1 MNPETEEEQRSETTP
16 DPEERPIEE
25 RTPETQT
32 SDSYHTPPVSS
43 EPAEHLF
50 AAILEHPR
58 SPLSEGPTEQPI
70 TPEPKTKKEM
80 TAPGPGPMNVDNA
93 KKGQELKLN
102 QPKPF
107 DGKRGD
113 LDEFIQDVQLYLT
126 INDDVYDSDK
136 KKIAYTLS
144 FMSEGDAKSWKGQFL
159 RSATTAAGI
168 DLGNWK
174 QFLIDLRA
182 AFQPY
187 DASGDALEELTTLKM
202 GTNTSIEDHIAKYK
216 ILLARSGV
224 LDTSPSA
231 IDYFRKTLN
240 IPLQKKLLELPT
252 PPTNLKEWYDWAAR
266 LDNNYRKMQW
276 IFGRGQTT
284 TNNGKGKEEPRRRW
298 NFQRKDPNAMDVDV
312 ITTTMNAM
320 TVEEREKFMKEGLCF
335 RCRKPGHISRDCPLK
350 KGNVQILTRPAT
362 AATPIPPKKMK
373 GAELVAHIRS
383 LTTGLDKEEMK
394 EFMDLA
400 EETGF

>member
-1 MNPETEEEQRSETTP
+1 M
-16 DPEERPIEE
+16 
-25 RTPETQT
+25 
-32 SDSYHTPPVSS
+32 SS
-43 EPAEHLF
+43 
-50 AAILEHPR
+50 
-58 SPLSEGPTEQPI
+58 S
-70 TPEPKTKKEM
+70 
-80 TAPGPGPMNVDNA
+80 MNVDKDKET

-113 LDEFIQDVQLYLT
+113 LDEFIQDIQLYLT

-136 KKIAYTLS
+136 KKIAYALS

-159 RSATTAAGI
+159 RNATTPAGI
-168 DLGNWK
+168 DLGIWK
-174 QFLIDLRA
+174 QFLIDLKA

-202 GTNTSIEDHIAKYK
+202 GNTSIEDHIAKYK

-240 IPLQKKLLELPT
+240 IPLQRKLLELPT

-266 LDNNYRKMQW
+266 LDNNFRKMQR

-284 TNNGKGKEEPRRRW
+284 ANKGKEEPRRRW
-298 NFQRKDPNAMDVDV
+298 NFQRKDPNAMDVDI

-350 KGNVQILTRPAT
+350 KGNVQILARPTT
-362 AATPIPPKKMK
+362 AATSIPPKKMK

-383 LTTGLDKEEMK
+383 LTTGLDKEELK

-400 EETGF
+400 EESGF